1 MYRRGGKGGKALH
14 ENRGSKK
21 VVCFFSLHVS
31 LRRGNGLN
39 KSSSENVRDVVDGWI
54 GLLRLNKDGFL
65 IPKRLK
71 IDFCV
76 PGVHTVAVCDD
87 VCMIGLLA
95 PPATCSCSRSDVIW

>member
-1 MYRRGGKGGKALH
+1 MEEGERHYTKIERAKQ
-14 ENRGSKK
+14 SC
-21 VVCFFSLHVS
+21 VFFSLQVS

-39 KSSSENVRDVVDGWI
+39 KSSSENVRDVADCWI